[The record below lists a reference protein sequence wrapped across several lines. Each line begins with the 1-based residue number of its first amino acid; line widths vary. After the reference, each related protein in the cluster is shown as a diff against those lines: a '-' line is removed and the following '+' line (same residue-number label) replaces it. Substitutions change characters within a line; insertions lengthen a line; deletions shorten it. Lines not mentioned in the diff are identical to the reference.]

1 MAIDLKDRNVQ
12 IILLSAIVLIG
23 TWWILTFNAEEDY
36 QDIVL
41 FSNMTPAQ
49 VQAAVAKPVCKQA
62 LNNYCPLAAKSQA
75 VMNGVSLVPE
85 LSAVKNTCGN
95 MFPVNQACNQPLP
108 NWTMLRGGIQAKPT
122 ASM

>member
-23 TWWILTFNAEEDY
+23 TWWILANNAEDY

-49 VQAAVAKPVCKQA
+49 VQAAVAKPACKQA

-85 LSAVKNTCGN
+85 LSDVKNTCGN
-95 MFPVNQACNQPLP
+95 MFPVNEACNQPLP